1 MYRNISDDVLNC
13 LKNIDG
19 VDDITMGYYENA
31 RTFTW
36 TGINTDNVGN
46 GVSLVRS
53 LKSGGAD
60 KNIFCCRICG
70 TRGGYI

>member
-1 MYRNISDDVLNC
+1 
-13 LKNIDG
+13 
-19 VDDITMGYYENA
+19 MGYYENA

-46 GVSLVRS
+46 GVSLARS

-60 KNIFCCRICG
+60 KSMSLLP
-70 TRGGYI
+70 TM

>member
-1 MYRNISDDVLNC
+1 MYKNISDDVLNY

-46 GVSLVRS
+46 GVSLARS

-60 KNIFCCRICG
+60 KSMSLLP
-70 TRGGYI
+70 TM